1 MKKDFKKI
9 LQHSLNENMEQYKED
24 ESKTPPDLPDNFFD
38 RIHGQLH
45 SRRFQHIRYRQR
57 LVPILIGI
65 LIVTMFVGSL
75 AAVTLIIHSDIR
87 YNNKGIRINVGV
99 GQGEQIEVTEKE
111 AYRRITENFGVDILI
126 PKTKPAGIELKTANV
141 NPRETIL
148 HYENSNGRFLDYQIS
163 NSEQLSTFFDA
174 KEASQRSVQVKN
186 KEIKTLDVYEIIR
199 DNTNE
204 VWYTGCWA
212 VDNLAYSVDT
222 NLSIDD
228 LLDFVESLN

>member
-9 LQHSLNENMEQYKED
+9 LQHSLKENMEQYKED

-45 SRRFQHIRYRQR
+45 SRRFRHIRYRQR
-57 LVPILIGI
+57 LVPVLIGI

-99 GQGEQIEVTEKE
+99 GQEEQIEGTEDE

-126 PKTKPAGIELKTANV
+126 PKTKPAGVELKTVNV

-148 HYENSNGRFLDYQIS
+148 HYENPDGQFLDYQIS
-163 NSEQLSTFFDA
+163 NNEQSSIFFDTQQGNVMD
-174 KEASQRSVQVKN
+174 EQVQNKKVKS
-186 KEIKTLDVYEIIR
+186 IKLYEIVR
-199 DNTNE
+199 DNTEE
-204 VWYTGCWA
+204 VWYTACWTT
-212 VDNLAYSVDT
+212 DLLTYTIDT
-222 NLSIDD
+222 NLPKSA
-228 LLDFVESLN
+228 LLSFVESLN